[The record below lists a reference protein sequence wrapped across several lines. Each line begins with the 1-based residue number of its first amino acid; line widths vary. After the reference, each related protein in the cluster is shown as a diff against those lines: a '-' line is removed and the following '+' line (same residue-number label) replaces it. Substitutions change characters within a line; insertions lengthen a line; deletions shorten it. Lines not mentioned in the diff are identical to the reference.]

1 MNENCKTEELDVI
14 KSNSNASD
22 FLINLHE
29 FKSNNNKS
37 QNNNEEQINKI
48 SDKINNKLA
57 ISKLSRNMYYI
68 ENSIQNK
75 KTLISSSTTSI
86 PNSRKVSNQEQ
97 SSNNPILVVNTL
109 SPSKKKKIN
118 SFKMIEKSK
127 YKTSIDNTKKN
138 ENEFETI
145 TGKER
150 TDAFGNVIKRKN
162 KKKIKVSFV
171 DEINKEQPLV
181 NFIDIECYKK
191 FNVIIGMP
199 KEEHNKKNHSN
210 CQCCNIF

>member
-1 MNENCKTEELDVI
+1 MNENSKPIELEVI
-14 KSNSNASD
+14 KSNSNVSD
-22 FLINLHE
+22 FLVNLHQI
-29 FKSNNNKS
+29 KSNYNKS
-37 QNNNEEQINKI
+37 EDNNETQIRTLNY
-48 SDKINNKLA
+48 KLPL
-57 ISKLSRNMYYI
+57 SKLSRNIYHT
-68 ENSIQNK
+68 EDSILNK
-75 KTLISSSTTSI
+75 KNLISTSTTSI
-86 PNSRKVSNQEQ
+86 PNSRKISNQEN
-97 SSNNPILVVNTL
+97 SYNNPILVVNTL
-109 SPSKKKKIN
+109 SPIKKKKMN

-127 YKTSIDNTKKN
+127 YKTSIDYTKKN

-191 FNVIIGMP
+191 FNFIIGMP
-199 KEEHNKKNHSN
+199 KEEHIKKNHSN

>member
-162 KKKIKVSFV
+162 KKKIKVSFA
-171 DEINKEQPLV
+171 DEINKKQPLV
-181 NFIDIECYKK
+181 DFIDI
-191 FNVIIGMP
+191 
-199 KEEHNKKNHSN
+199 
-210 CQCCNIF
+210 

>member
-1 MNENCKTEELDVI
+1 MNENYKTEELDVI

-22 FLINLHE
+22 FLVNLSQ
-29 FKSNNNKS
+29 FKSNYDKS
-37 QNNNEEQINKI
+37 ENNNEEKI
-48 SDKINNKLA
+48 KTFTGKLPL
-57 ISKLSRNMYYI
+57 SKLSRNIYYTDD
-68 ENSIQNK
+68 SIANK
-75 KTLISSSTTSI
+75 KNLITSSTTSI
-86 PNSRKVSNQEQ
+86 PTSRKISNQER
-97 SSNNPILVVNTL
+97 SSNNPILVVNNL
-109 SPSKKKKIN
+109 SPSKKKKIS

-127 YKTSIDNTKKN
+127 YKTAIDYTKKN

-171 DEINKEQPLV
+171 DEINKDQPLV
-181 NFIDIECYKK
+181 NIIDIECYKK

-199 KEEHNKKNHSN
+199 KEEHIKKNHSN

>member
-1 MNENCKTEELDVI
+1 MNENYKTETQI
-14 KSNSNASD
+14 KALN
-22 FLINLHE
+22 
-29 FKSNNNKS
+29 
-37 QNNNEEQINKI
+37 
-48 SDKINNKLA
+48 DKLPLSI
-57 ISKLSRNMYYI
+57 LSRNIYYSEDNI
-68 ENSIQNK
+68 VNK
-75 KTLISSSTTSI
+75 KNLISPSTTSI
-86 PNSRKVSNQEQ
+86 SNQEQ

-109 SPSKKKKIN
+109 SPSKKKKMN

-127 YKTSIDNTKKN
+127 YKTTIDYTKKN
-138 ENEFETI
+138 ESEFETI

-181 NFIDIECYKK
+181 NYIDIESYKK

-199 KEEHNKKNHSN
+199 KEEHIKKNHSN